1 MHLSVTVL
9 FVITV
14 SYASAAAM
22 GTSTADTYAS
32 AVDSTCAT
40 TADVDYTS
48 AADASFQV
56 AWRVQV
62 DY

>member
-1 MHLSVTVL
+1 MTVL

-14 SYASAAAM
+14 SYASAVAV

-48 AADASFQV
+48 AVDASFLV
-56 AWRVQV
+56 VW
-62 DY
+62 